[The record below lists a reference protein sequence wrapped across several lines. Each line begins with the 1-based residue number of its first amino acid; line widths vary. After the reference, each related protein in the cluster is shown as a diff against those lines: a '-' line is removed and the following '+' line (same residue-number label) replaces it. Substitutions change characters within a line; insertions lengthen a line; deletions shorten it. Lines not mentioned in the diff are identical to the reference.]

1 MTMRRTDL
9 LLLWL
14 GAIVIVALAGMPPA
28 RADDCLD
35 AGEVA
40 AVVIEANGYVVDLV
54 DIPAA
59 AFDQVLFFAL
69 GGDIQMTF
77 MRQGCAVIGP
87 LPLAPAAKV
96 AGT

>member
-1 MTMRRTDL
+1 MRLTDL

-14 GAIVIVALAGMPPA
+14 GALVIVALAGIPRV

-40 AVVIEANGYVVDLV
+40 AGIAEANGYIVDLV

-59 AFDQVLFFAL
+59 NFDQVLFFAL
-69 GGDIQMTF
+69 EGDIQMTLL
-77 MRQGCAVIGP
+77 RHGCAVHVP
-87 LPLAPAAKV
+87 LLLAPAAKV

>member
-1 MTMRRTDL
+1 MRLTDL

-14 GAIVIVALAGMPPA
+14 GALVIVALAGMPPA

-40 AVVIEANGYVVDLV
+40 TMIEDADGYIFDLV
-54 DIPAA
+54 RLPGAG
-59 AFDQVLFFAL
+59 FDQVLFFAL
-69 GGDIQMTF
+69 GGDILMTF
-77 MRQGCAVIGP
+77 MRQGCAVLGP
-87 LPLAPAAKV
+87 LRLAPAAKV